1 MSDTINHDATAAAMK
16 ELLVVIDA
24 LLAPDGCPW
33 DKEQTPRS
41 MCDYLAEE
49 AFELIEGIRSGDTR
63 EAMEELGDV
72 MFIILFIATLYER
85 GGSHTLVDSVRYS
98 AAKMISRHPHVFG
111 DKDVEN
117 VNDILDNWE
126 AIKRKENEKTGRK
139 RVFDSLPK
147 GLPPLLKAYRINS
160 KAARNRFTWDSD
172 EAVETQLRDEWEEW
186 QEALETGDREASE
199 QEFGDYLFTLV
210 ELGRRKGIKANSA
223 LDFANQKFLSRFGKM
238 EELAESR
245 GLHLPELDL
254 DAMNALWDEVKS
266 SQDD

>member
-1 MSDTINHDATAAAMK
+1 MSENHEAAAAAMQ
-16 ELLVVIDA
+16 ELLDVIDA

-33 DKEQTPRS
+33 DKEQTARS

-49 AFELIEGIRSGDTR
+49 VFELIEGIRAGDPR

-85 GGSHTLVDSVRYS
+85 DGAHTLADSIRYN
-98 AAKMISRHPHVFG
+98 AAKMVSRHPHVFG
-111 DKDVEN
+111 DSQTSDMN
-117 VNDILDNWE
+117 AILDTWE
-126 AIKRKENEKTGRK
+126 AIKRKENAKTGKK
-139 RVFDSLPK
+139 RVFDSLPS

-160 KAARNRFTWDSD
+160 KAARNRFTWESD
-172 EAVETQLRDEWEEW
+172 EAVETQLREEW
-186 QEALETGDREASE
+186 QEWRAALDDNDAEASE

-223 LDFANQKFLSRFGKM
+223 LDFANQKFLKRFGLM

-245 GLHLPELDL
+245 GLALPGLDL
-254 DAMNALWDEVKS
+254 DAMNALWDEIK
-266 SQDD
+266 DGGGD